1 MKLFKIG
8 MPVFLILLSI
18 VGFFASLN
26 LPKANLGNP
35 DGPMYFP
42 MAISV
47 FLFVFSVIYLIQELR
62 SLDEVDEKIL
72 ELFSGRTPL
81 LIVAT
86 LILGTVYALIFESLG
101 FLVSTI
107 IFLGVLLFL
116 VNGPK
121 KWLVNISVTLVF
133 SFLSWYAFSELLGV
147 SLP

>member
-8 MPVFLILLSI
+8 MPVFLIALSI
-18 VGFFASLN
+18 VCFFASLN
-26 LPKANLGNP
+26 LPRANLGNAN
-35 DGPMYFP
+35 GPIYFP
-42 MAISV
+42 VGISV
-47 FLFVFSVIYLIQELR
+47 FLFIFSVIYLVQEIR
-62 SLDEVDEKIL
+62 SLDEINEKIS

-81 LIVAT
+81 LVIAT
-86 LILGTVYALIFESLG
+86 LVLGTIYALIFESLG

-107 IFLGVLLFL
+107 IFLGLLLFL

-121 KWLVNISVTLVF
+121 KWLVNISVTLIF

>member
-18 VGFFASLN
+18 VGFIGSLN

-35 DGPMYFP
+35 NGPIYFP
-42 MAISV
+42 VGISV
-47 FLFVFSVIYLIQELR
+47 FLFIFSVIYLIQELR
-62 SLDEVDEKIL
+62 SLDEINEKIA
-72 ELFSGRTPL
+72 ELFSGRTPM
-81 LIVAT
+81 LIVVT
-86 LILGTVYALIFESLG
+86 LILGAVYALIFESVG
-101 FLVSTI
+101 FLFSTI

>member
-18 VGFFASLN
+18 VGLIASLN

-35 DGPMYFP
+35 NGPIYFP
-42 MAISV
+42 ATISI
-47 FLFVFSVIYLIQELR
+47 FLLIFSLIYLIQEFR
-62 SLDEVDEKIL
+62 SLDQVNEKVV
-72 ELFSGRTPL
+72 ELSSGRTPM
-81 LIVAT
+81 LIGAT
-86 LILGTVYALIFESLG
+86 IVLAIGYALIFDFLG

-107 IFLGVLLFL
+107 IFLGLLLFL

-133 SFLSWYAFSELLGV
+133 SFLTWYAFSELLGV